1 MVYYMA
7 GITISVAAFP
17 KRVAVLSI
25 LYLALGD
32 PFASTMGIKYGKL
45 GPRFSNGKSLIGS
58 VGGFAICAV
67 TTGLYFAPSLQVS
80 VTLGLVSLLGGI
92 AGRRPLF
99 FTTCSVSYVPAAL
112 YGACCSRMFSRRHA
126 RRVLSCRALDAA
138 RRGVCGEGVGAPD
151 WARMVV
157 RLGL

>member
-1 MVYYMA
+1 VRWQLSGMVYYMA

-32 PFASTMGIKYGKL
+32 PFASTLGIKYGKL

-58 VGGFAICAV
+58 VGGFAICAG
-67 TTGLYFAPSLQVS
+67 TTALYFARSLQLS

-92 AGRRPLF
+92 AGLPCSRPLF
-99 FTTCSVSYVPAAL
+99 IFPLHFTVHAAL
-112 YGACCSRMFSRRHA
+112 RCCRGDTLDDNSCCAAAC
-126 RRVLSCRALDAA
+126 VL
-138 RRGVCGEGVGAPD
+138 RGVPCGAGRACLP
-151 WARMVV
+151 WRPI
-157 RLGL
+157 